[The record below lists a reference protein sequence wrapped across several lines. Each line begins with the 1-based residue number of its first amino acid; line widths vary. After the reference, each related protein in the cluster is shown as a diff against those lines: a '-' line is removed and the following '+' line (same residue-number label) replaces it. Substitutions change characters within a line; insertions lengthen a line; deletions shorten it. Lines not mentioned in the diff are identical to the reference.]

1 MRDHN
6 GDMDPTASS
15 TGQRM
20 LAAIV
25 FTDTVGFSERVGRD
39 EEGTLELVRKDLEIM
54 TKLCVRFEGRV
65 VKSTGD
71 GLMMLF
77 SSAVQAV
84 NCALEAQRI
93 FQEQARS
100 SKDALMHRIGV
111 HLGDVLVSDGDA
123 LGDGVNV
130 AARLEQES
138 EPGGICMSQTVYEV
152 VKGRIFL
159 QAAKIGDLKLKN
171 IAEPIAAYKV
181 AGVAKARKH
190 KKVSRLNPVLAVC
203 LGLTLVGAAA
213 GGTALYLKSQQES
226 SVGLDTGGLM
236 KPGIHRITDGLGN
249 ADPSRTSTGGTKADD
264 SPGTTPDA
272 PTDSGVQPPIP
283 PLKDSG
289 SADSQAAEAVNR
301 PPDAQP
307 PDPGLSNGDQSGT
320 SSQQE
325 TATGSGAKGFDD
337 AWTIYAK
344 KYDYAGMSGWIKDHP
359 DQVPA
364 GQTGAGLQARYDQLA
379 SFMDWFRAALS
390 KTSPQ
395 SPLQIGFRGNPGTAF
410 QRADGRVVIVLPNN
424 RYTRLVSGIG
434 PILIASIARGLL
446 AVSGVD
452 PNQQAALEKDIQLLV
467 SDANEHKAPANQ
479 KSALDSPG

>member
-1 MRDHN
+1 
-6 GDMDPTASS
+6 
-15 TGQRM
+15 M

-93 FQEQARS
+93 FTEQARS
-100 SKDALMHRIGV
+100 SKNALMHRIGV

-123 LGDGVNV
+123 LGDGVNI

-152 VKGRIFL
+152 VKGRLFL

-171 IAEPIAAYKV
+171 IAEPISAYKV

-190 KKVSRLNPVLAVC
+190 KKVSRLNPVLATS
-203 LGLTLVGAAA
+203 LALVLIAAAA
-213 GGTALYLKSQQES
+213 GGTALYMKSQQEAVPS
-226 SVGLDTGGLM
+226 LESALN
-236 KPGIHRITDGLGN
+236 KPGSHRTGVGDKSNRAPGSTASALSGN
-249 ADPSRTSTGGTKADD
+249 ALGDV
-264 SPGTTPDA
+264 PGT
-272 PTDSGVQPPIP
+272 SGAESQTSDKSPA
-283 PLKDSG
+283 LKDSG
-289 SADSQAAEAVNR
+289 AVNTEAAEAVNK
-301 PPDAQP
+301 PADAQP
-307 PDPGLSNGDQSGT
+307 PDSNLSNGDQT
-320 SSQQE
+320 SAPSPSV
-325 TATGSGAKGFDD
+325 TAGAASKGFDD
-337 AWTIYAK
+337 AWMQFARR
-344 KYDYAGMSGWIKDHP
+344 YDYTGMSNWVRDHA

-364 GQTGAGLQARYDQLA
+364 GQTAAGLQARYDQFA
-379 SFMDWFRAALS
+379 SLMDWFRPALS

-395 SPLQIGFRGNPGTAF
+395 APLQIGFHGNPGTAY
-410 QRADGRVVIVLPNN
+410 QRADGRVIIELPNN
-424 RYTRLVSGIG
+424 RYTRMVSGIG

-446 AVSGVD
+446 AVAQVD
-452 PNQQAALEKDIQLLV
+452 ANQRASLEKEIQLLV
-467 SDANEHKAPANQ
+467 SDANEHKLSTNSN
-479 KSALDSPG
+479 SASDGAG